1 MVFPFREEQV
11 PGACSVGGCATT
23 LFFCAITFFPPQDV
37 HSSAFITCCCC
48 GRNRD
53 RGKNGRGG
61 DRRRR
66 VPTTLQDSTWV
77 CPGWSPQSGV
87 RKGT

>member
-66 VPTTLQDSTWV
+66 VRQHSRIQHG
-77 CPGWSPQSGV
+77 CV
-87 RKGT
+87 RVGLHSQE